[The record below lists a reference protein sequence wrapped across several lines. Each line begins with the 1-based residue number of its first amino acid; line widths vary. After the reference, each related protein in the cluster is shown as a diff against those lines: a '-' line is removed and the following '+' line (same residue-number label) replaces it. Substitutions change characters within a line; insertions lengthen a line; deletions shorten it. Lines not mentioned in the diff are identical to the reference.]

1 MNRELFGVGE
11 EDTVDMALRAILLL
25 GITGAPV
32 LDEDGKPLG
41 LVSLRDL
48 VADRPGATVGERM
61 TRPAATVA
69 AGARIAEAAR
79 ALARTG
85 YHRLVVVDE
94 AGTAVGMVS
103 SVDLIRGLMGLPAP
117 HPQSFPHLDWET
129 GLSWT
134 DDRPLERGEIAAAP
148 EGAGVLLLVHGSA
161 GAPESVVWAEAPE
174 DIRGRLAEILTAA
187 QPGLLGSWLE
197 HGGLR
202 FRAAA
207 ASDPA
212 ERSGALAVVLRRAAP
227 PPPSVPAAVAEG
239 DRGAGPPPGR
249 RSPTPSAS

>member
-1 MNRELFGVGE
+1 MALRVAEIMNRELFSVAE
-11 EDTVDMALRAILLL
+11 EDTVDMALRGVLLL

-69 AGARIAEAAR
+69 AGARIGEAAR

-117 HPQSFPHLDWET
+117 HPQSFPHVDRET

-134 DDRPLERGEIAAAP
+134 DDRPLERGEIVAAP
-148 EGAGVLLLVHGSA
+148 EGPGVLLIVHGSA
-161 GAPESVVWAEAPE
+161 GVPERVVWAEAPD
-174 DIRGRLAEILTAA
+174 DIRGRLAEMLTAA
-187 QPGLLGSWLE
+187 QPGVLGSWLE

-212 ERSGALAVVLRRAAP
+212 ERSEALAAILRRTAP
-227 PPPSVPAAVAEG
+227 PPSCS
-239 DRGAGPPPGR
+239 PPPSG
-249 RSPTPSAS
+249 P

>member
-1 MNRELFGVGE
+1 MALRVSEIMNRELFGLGQ

-48 VADRPGATVGERM
+48 VADKQGATVGERM
-61 TRPAATVA
+61 TRPAATVP
-69 AGARIAEAAR
+69 AGARIAVAAR
-79 ALARTG
+79 DLARTG

-94 AGTAVGMVS
+94 AGTAVGIVS
-103 SVDLIRGLMGLPAP
+103 AVDVIRGLMGLPAS
-117 HPQSFPHLDWET
+117 HPQSFPHVDRET

-134 DDRPLERGEIAAAP
+134 DDRPLEMGEIVAAP
-148 EGAGVLLLVHGSA
+148 KGPGVLLLVHGSA
-161 GAPESVVWAEAPE
+161 GVPERVVWAEAPE
-174 DIRGRLAEILTAA
+174 DIRGRLAEMLTAA

-207 ASDPA
+207 ASEPA
-212 ERSGALAVVLRRAAP
+212 ERSEALATILRRAAA
-227 PPPSVPAAVAEG
+227 PPPSVPAAA
-239 DRGAGPPPGR
+239 AGR
-249 RSPTPSAS
+249 